1 MGRIVAIAGGELE
14 TTHTINRYLVALAG
28 KERANLL
35 FVGTASHD
43 DEAYIA
49 AIHREFERFGCA
61 VRELCLT
68 TERNTE
74 HEVDELLNQADILY
88 VGGGDTAFMLDI
100 WKRHGLDHKLKDIY
114 LKDQAVLSG
123 ISAGAMCW
131 FNCGHS
137 DSPVFRKNDT
147 VGYGWIEGLLDLH
160 SFAFCPHY
168 NERAESFDRMIRE
181 KPIPGIALGENVA
194 FVEESGRIHYIA
206 SNASSEAYVIR
217 FAGGRLEKQKQKV
230 IAL

>member
-14 TTHTINRYLVALAG
+14 TTHTIHRYLVALAK

-74 HEVDELLNQADILY
+74 HEVDELLNQ
-88 VGGGDTAFMLDI
+88 V
-100 WKRHGLDHKLKDIY
+100 KL
-114 LKDQAVLSG
+114 LLSNSVL
-123 ISAGAMCW
+123 I
-131 FNCGHS
+131 
-137 DSPVFRKNDT
+137 DSIF
-147 VGYGWIEGLLDLH
+147 
-160 SFAFCPHY
+160 SF
-168 NERAESFDRMIRE
+168 
-181 KPIPGIALGENVA
+181 
-194 FVEESGRIHYIA
+194 IHF
-206 SNASSEAYVIR
+206 ASSRSHR
-217 FAGGRLEKQKQKV
+217 F
-230 IAL
+230 